1 MQIEKNKKTE
11 INLFTA
17 ICLVSGNMI
26 GAGALMLPASL
37 AKFGSLSLIGW
48 CITSIGAICLAVVF
62 AKLSTLFPKSGGPY
76 SFAMHVFGRFSGFQ
90 MAWSYWIFT
99 WISNVALVVSGL
111 AYMSIFIPEL
121 NTNKL
126 LSMSIGIISI
136 ALFTII
142 NTFNLKTFAIVQNLI
157 TIFKL
162 LPLFL
167 FCIIGLINFNTDAL
181 NIPSQFSYHE
191 SISQTLAITLWA
203 FIGLESATIPAE
215 NIKNSKRTVGL
226 ATIIGVT
233 TVAIIY
239 ILSNYAL
246 ITIVPINQLASS
258 PAPFVEA
265 TRILFGETASYF
277 MAFIGVFCI
286 AGTLHGW
293 TLILGQVPMA
303 AASHKLFPKL
313 FLKRNTND
321 IPALGIVIGGI
332 LMGIFFLLSFC
343 ESFSKQ
349 FDIIIDFSCFAILI
363 PYIYAISAG
372 FIASFQMRQSFS
384 SNITFGFFIIAVII
398 AELYALF
405 AFIGLPNNIII
416 LGSVSLF
423 LSLPTYVF
431 ISYKNLNCGENH
443 E

>member
-1 MQIEKNKKTE
+1 MSNETNKKTE

-48 CITSIGAICLAVVF
+48 FITSIGAICLAVVF
-62 AKLSTLFPKSGGPY
+62 SKLSNLFPKSGGPY
-76 SFAMHVFGRFSGFQ
+76 SFAMHIFGKFSGFQ

-111 AYMSIFIPEL
+111 AYMSIFIPDL
-121 NTNKL
+121 TTNKI

-136 ALFTII
+136 ILFTIL
-142 NTFNLKTFAIVQNLI
+142 NTFNLKTFSIIQNLI

-191 SISQTLAITLWA
+191 SITQTLAITLWA
-203 FIGLESATIPAE
+203 FIGLESATIPSDK
-215 NIKNSKRTVGL
+215 IKNSKRTVGL
-226 ATIIGVT
+226 ATIIGVS

-246 ITIVPINQLASS
+246 ISIVPINQLESS

-265 TRILFGETASYF
+265 TRIIFGETASYF

-293 TLILGQVPMA
+293 TLILGQVPMS
-303 AASHKLFPKL
+303 AASHKLFPQL
-313 FLKRNTND
+313 FLKKNSND
-321 IPALGIVIGGI
+321 IPALGIIIGGV
-332 LMGIFFLLSFC
+332 LMCIFFLLSFC
-343 ESFSKQ
+343 DSFSKQ

-363 PYIYAISAG
+363 PYIYAISAA
-372 FIASFQMRQSFS
+372 FIASFQMKESFK
-384 SNITFGFFIIAVII
+384 SNITFGLFIISAVI
-398 AELYALF
+398 AELYTLF
-405 AFIGLPNNIII
+405 AFIGLPSNIIV
-416 LGSVSLF
+416 LGSISIF
-423 LSLPTYVF
+423 LSLPAYVF
-431 ISYKNLNCGENH
+431 ISYKNLNCGENN